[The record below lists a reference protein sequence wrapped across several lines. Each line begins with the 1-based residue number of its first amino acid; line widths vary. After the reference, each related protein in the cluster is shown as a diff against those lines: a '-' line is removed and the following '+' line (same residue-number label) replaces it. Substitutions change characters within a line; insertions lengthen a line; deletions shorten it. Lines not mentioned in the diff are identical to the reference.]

1 MAELHSL
8 ELKVNEQAAVFV
20 ELGVRMCLNGTSS
33 RTRANSV
40 EKCFKVLHFQDFTA

>member
-8 ELKVNEQAAVFV
+8 ELKVNEQAAVYF

-33 RTRANSV
+33 RTRA
-40 EKCFKVLHFQDFTA
+40 KKMCKVLHFQDFTA